1 MLQPLLFELKVKVN
15 VSRLVQVS
23 SLQNLVILSAML
35 LGQQLIP
42 FSNFVTIHPSCP
54 VVEGGGVRVDCQVNY
69 LCRTLG
75 SGGGLRLPTETEVPG
90 SFEST
95 PIFLFLQ
102 DLSRTSGFSSS
113 RLFSLSIHLFTAQL
127 ALA

>member
-54 VVEGGGVRVDCQVNY
+54 LVGGGGDEGRLPKLTTY
-69 LCRTLG
+69 AAPLG

-95 PIFLFLQ
+95 PIFP
-102 DLSRTSGFSSS
+102 T
-113 RLFSLSIHLFTAQL
+113 
-127 ALA
+127 